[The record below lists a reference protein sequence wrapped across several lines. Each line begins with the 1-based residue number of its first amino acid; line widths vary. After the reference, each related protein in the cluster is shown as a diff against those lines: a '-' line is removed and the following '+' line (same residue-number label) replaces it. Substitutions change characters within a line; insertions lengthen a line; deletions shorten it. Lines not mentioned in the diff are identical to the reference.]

1 MKLNYVLLLLVLT
14 LSSCASK
21 KDVLYLQDANQNNS
35 SEIVYQN
42 STIQPN
48 DILKIRVESIIPEAA
63 RPYNRGGSG
72 AVANNSIQLLQL
84 EGYLVNNEGEITY
97 PVLGDITVSK
107 LTTNEAEEKIKLL
120 LIDGGHLNSP
130 TVTIRIINSKVTVLG
145 EVNVPGTYSFTE
157 QNITLLQALGY
168 AGDLTINGKR
178 NDIIMTRDVDGVR
191 QITHIDIT
199 NTEFMN
205 SDYFYVKTNDVIIVN
220 PNNPRVK
227 NSGFIGDFGTV
238 LGFASLILT
247 SIVLLTRK

>member
-1 MKLNYVLLLLVLT
+1 MKLNYIILILVLT

-21 KDVLYLQDANQNNS
+21 KDILYLQDASQNS
-35 SEIVYQN
+35 SAEIMYQN

-63 RPYNRGGSG
+63 RPYNRGASG
-72 AVANNSIQLLQL
+72 TTANNSIELLQL
-84 EGYLVNNEGEITY
+84 EGYLVNNEGIISY
-97 PVLGDITVSK
+97 PVLGEIELFK
-107 LTTNEAEEKIKLL
+107 LTTNEAEEKIRQM
-120 LIDGGHLNSP
+120 LIDGGHLNNP

-178 NDIIMTRDVDGVR
+178 DDIIMTRDVDGVR
-191 QITHIDIT
+191 KITHIDIT

-205 SDYFYVKTNDVIIVN
+205 SEYFYIKTNDVIIVN

-227 NSGFIGDFGTV
+227 NSGFIGDIGTV

-247 SIVLLTRK
+247 SIVLLSRN

>member
-21 KDVLYLQDANQNNS
+21 KDILYLQDANQNSS
-35 SEIVYQN
+35 SEILYQS

-63 RPYNRGGSG
+63 RPYNRGASG
-72 AVANNSIQLLQL
+72 TVANNSIQLLQL
-84 EGYLVNNEGEITY
+84 EGYLVNNEGKISY
-97 PVLGDITVSK
+97 PVLGDIELSK
-107 LTTNEAEEKIKLL
+107 LTTNEAENKIRQL
-120 LIDGGHLNSP
+120 LIDGGHLNNP

-178 NDIIMTRDVDGVR
+178 DDIIMTRDVDGVR

-205 SDYFYVKTNDVIIVN
+205 SEYFYIKTNDVIIVN

-238 LGFASLILT
+238 LGVASLILT
-247 SIVLLTRK
+247 SIVLLSRN